1 MTHLSRNEL
10 ERWRDHGRAEDR
22 ERVLT
27 HLAACKPCTD
37 AYGELIRSASGVT
50 TPTHFDPADFVARGY
65 AARRKTTVWS
75 TAFQSWNVWVAALGA
90 AALVVIVVSRGPG
103 PGSESG
109 DAIRGAQIELASP
122 SEMAVA
128 PSVLQWNSGIAA
140 PAFHAALVDPGGV
153 VIFETDMSAPRVT
166 LPDEV
171 RARLLPGRAY
181 TWKISAL
188 DRDRRTITSAS
199 GTFSIA
205 ASK

>member
-10 ERWRDHGRAEDR
+10 ERWRDQGRAEDR
-22 ERVLT
+22 ERVLA

-37 AYGELIRSASGVT
+37 AYAELLRGAPAMT
-50 TPTHFDPADFVARGY
+50 TPTHFDPADFVTRGY
-65 AARRKTTVWS
+65 AARRKTTGWF

-90 AALVVIVVSRGPG
+90 AALVVVVVSLGPR

-122 SEMAVA
+122 SEMAAA
-128 PSVLQWNSGIAA
+128 PSELQWRSGIAA
-140 PAFHAALVDPGGV
+140 PAFHIALVDPRGAV
-153 VIFETDMSAPRVT
+153 VFETDVSAPRVT
-166 LPDEV
+166 LPGEV
-171 RARLLPGRAY
+171 RARMLPGSAY

-188 DRDRRTITSAS
+188 DREKRTITSAS

-205 ASK
+205 ASR